1 MSDEKVKKPTLR
13 SLVIALL
20 DAFDAPEES
29 DTPLPIAALRAA
41 VAPKAKKEKALK
53 QPKAKKESKHFDAM
67 IADPQGTF
75 ERVMFYFVTK
85 EGREALDL
93 MESPAIVSQSVFTLA
108 KTQTSI

>member
-1 MSDEKVKKPTLR
+1 MTDEKVKKPTLR
-13 SLVIALL
+13 SLVIAILV
-20 DAFDAPEES
+20 AFDAPEEY

-41 VAPKAKKEKALK
+41 VAPKAKKEKPLK

-67 IADPQGTF
+67 IADPQGAF

-93 MESPAIVSQSVFTLA
+93 MQEPTIVSQSVFTLA
-108 KTQTSI
+108 KTQTHI